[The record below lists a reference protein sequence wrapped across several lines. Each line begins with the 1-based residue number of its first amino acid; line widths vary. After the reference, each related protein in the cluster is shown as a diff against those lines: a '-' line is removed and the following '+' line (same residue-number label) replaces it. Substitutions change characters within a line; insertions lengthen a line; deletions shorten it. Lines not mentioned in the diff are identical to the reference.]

1 MNTIIKRRVLVSML
15 FIGLVLMGIFSY
27 KHLPMEL
34 YPNAELPVLSVSIS
48 PKTESDPS
56 YIENQAAIPVE
67 GAISSLNGVEKME
80 TQIYSRGAN
89 ISISFKQD
97 VDLKYTFLQLEEKIK
112 TISKNIPDIF
122 TLRVSKSSAGAVSD
136 MFMTLRIL
144 GEDDVDYV
152 RNITDADIVPYL
164 ENIDGIANITTMG
177 GRQKS
182 IEVIIDPERCKAL
195 NITPSSISSKIS
207 SNLAEKSFAGSV
219 FDHNKRYFVNVTAE
233 YLATEDLGSI
243 VVAPGPIQLKDIAEI
258 QFGVKEEE
266 SYSRTNGKEVISC
279 ILSKSPL
286 ANVIDLSERVREEI
300 TRLNEEMASKGITIE
315 VQDDAAEV
323 MNKNIDQIIDLGLS
337 GAILAIF
344 VLFLFL
350 RKIRIISIVAF
361 AIPISVFSSFY
372 FFYLFGITIN
382 TLTLTGIALAVGMLL
397 DNSIVVMENIYRLKS
412 LGVSTDEACVQG
424 TTEVWKAIMAATVT
438 TITVF
443 LPFLFADNY
452 LIKLIGEH
460 IGISIVA
467 TLTISLVVALLLIPM
482 AMNQILRK
490 TSDNVNFSKM
500 SIHNRLVQMYVAIL
514 KMSLRRPAQVII
526 IALVALLITVVLSTS
541 LTLNTLREV
550 ELNTFRIHAP
560 KDRRNDPSF

>member
-526 IALVALLITVVLSTS
+526 PALVC
-541 LTLNTLREV
+541 
-550 ELNTFRIHAP
+550 
-560 KDRRNDPSF
+560 